1 MSRPH
6 PIERGIALVRELVL
20 EDPAAA
26 LEFESSRADFF
37 GPLDP
42 RGGPGGVPLVMAE
55 RRHLEWFA
63 LERTSA
69 ALGDLPFEALLDTWR
84 ERADADER
92 AAVECLRQSVT
103 GVFEVRDVDPG
114 RGLWLHDLLS
124 LGAFPVAEAEASA
137 ALEEGDILA
146 GRIFPLGDSQ
156 FRLSPAVAVF
166 RNPALLD
173 ALRRDLEQV
182 RRGRRGS
189 LRIHQGEIERMFFH
203 EQRVGS
209 PSLASE
215 FAAAEMDAD
224 PDADLGRL
232 PDPDAPRELRQLLVD
247 SGMDAELV
255 DGTILQLA
263 ALALGGEGARAEGH
277 ALLGELLAQ
286 AAFETGAD
294 LKRLTELAHEAF
306 ASLAA
311 RAIEARATEARER
324 ETKQRTE
331 GKTAAPRTGP
341 SPAVDGGQKPAR
353 TERAEP
359 SRRDKR
365 ETREGVASE
374 SGSES
379 GADRPK
385 IAEALAAFDAARAG
399 GSDLDALFAQLES
412 ELGLDD
418 VDEEDPGDAPD
429 FPGVLGAI
437 VQEFLW
443 ELGLV
448 EGEGAALAHRGLM
461 RLSAFGEQIGVF
473 ENFGPEHLLEFAA
486 RWSIDRGDLHGA
498 RQASSMLESLEK
510 FCRWI
515 EEQHHSPLWTLFERT
530 HGELTVSLPRVAA
543 VNESLRDGARAAA
556 HGRSPSVVRAHADGV
571 LGIYD
576 ESGAWLELVAPDSAL
591 ASVREGDL
599 VLWSPHKNGAE
610 LLLLYPP
617 QAASLFDLR

>member
-37 GPLDP
+37 GPIDP
-42 RGGPGGVPLVMAE
+42 RDGPGGVPLVMAE

-182 RRGRRGS
+182 RKGRRGS

-215 FAAAEMDAD
+215 FAAAETAGD

-263 ALALGGEGARAEGH
+263 ALALGGEGARADGH

-311 RAIEARATEARER
+311 RAIEARAVEARER
-324 ETKQRTE
+324 ETKQRAG
-331 GKTAAPRTGP
+331 GKTPAPGPATGVP
-341 SPAVDGGQKPAR
+341 PTADGGHKPAR
-353 TERAEP
+353 AGRAEA
-359 SRRDKR
+359 SRR
-365 ETREGVASE
+365 ENREGATSE
-374 SGSES
+374 GGSEG

-418 VDEEDPGDAPD
+418 LDEEDPGDAPD

-530 HGELTVSLPRVAA
+530 HGELAVSLPRVAE
-543 VNESLRDGARAAA
+543 VNESLREGSRAAA

-576 ESGAWLELVAPDSAL
+576 ESGEWLELTATDTAL
-591 ASVREGDL
+591 KAVREGDL

-610 LLLLYPP
+610 ILLVYPP
-617 QAASLFDLR
+617 QASSLFDLS